1 MATLLDVIIF
11 SLVIIVVL
19 YTFLVKSTD
28 AKYLFLI
35 FKNNFRVNIFLLM
48 IIIFF
53 YVVSFLCGGFLNH
66 LIVQLE
72 EHTART
78 NIGHIQI
85 YQKGYLDS
93 SRNENMKY
101 LIEKPSEII
110 TLLNEN
116 DDLNSLISNIAEQ
129 LVFSGSIHNEEIN
142 TSTYFRAI
150 AIEPFESIKFGAY
163 DLTISGSD
171 LSKVNHQEITLDSKL
186 AGSVG
191 LSYGS
196 KVELRIIDSLGRE
209 TKTNTRVRG
218 VFQAGVKSS
227 DYGMLKIPI
236 ETARKILKT
245 SSASTV
251 SLFLND
257 VTKTEQTLAIINNII
272 EQHQLELEALPWN
285 KLSDHA
291 SVTIKFFS
299 VIFLFIKLLILIISF
314 SLVGLILMIS
324 IGSRYDDINVLA
336 SIGANQ
342 FYLARMVIFEG
353 VCLALIISFLSFII
367 SISISYLININGINI
382 TSEKTAG
389 DSYQA
394 YIVWGKWS
402 DFILI
407 LVIFPIISTIT
418 ALIYPVYKM
427 LCVRVNFR

>member
-299 VIFLFIKLLILIISF
+299 VIFLFIKLLTLIISF

-336 SIGANQ
+336 S
-342 FYLARMVIFEG
+342 
-353 VCLALIISFLSFII
+353 
-367 SISISYLININGINI
+367 
-382 TSEKTAG
+382 
-389 DSYQA
+389 
-394 YIVWGKWS
+394 
-402 DFILI
+402 
-407 LVIFPIISTIT
+407 
-418 ALIYPVYKM
+418 
-427 LCVRVNFR
+427 

>member
-1 MATLLDVIIF
+1 MGILLNVIIL
-11 SLVIIVVL
+11 SLALIVVL
-19 YTFLVKSTD
+19 YTFLVKYTD
-28 AKYLFLI
+28 TKYLFLI
-35 FKNNFRVNIFLLM
+35 FKNNFRINVFVLI

-53 YVVSFLCGGFLNH
+53 YVFSFLCGGFLNH
-66 LIVQLE
+66 LIIQLE

-93 SRNENMKY
+93 SRNESMKY
-101 LIEKPSEII
+101 LIEKPLEII

-116 DDLNSLISNIAEQ
+116 DDLNGLISNIAEQ
-129 LVFSGSIHNEEIN
+129 LVFSGSIHNEEKN

-186 AGSVG
+186 ASSVG
-191 LSYGS
+191 LSYSS
-196 KVELRIIDSLGRE
+196 KAELRIIDSLGRE

-218 VFQAGVKSS
+218 IFQAGAKSS
-227 DYGMLKIPI
+227 DFGILKIPI

-257 VTKTEQTLAIINNII
+257 AKKTEQTLAIINNLI
-272 EQHQLELEALPWN
+272 EQHHFELEVLPWYE
-285 KLSDHA
+285 LSDHV
-291 SVTIKFFS
+291 SETIKFFS
-299 VIFLFIKLLILIISF
+299 VIFLFIKVLTLIISF
-314 SLVGLILMIS
+314 SLIGLILMINTE
-324 IGSRYDDINVLA
+324 SRHDDINVLA

-353 VCLALIISFLSFII
+353 IFLALIISFLSFII
-367 SISISYLININGINI
+367 NYSIYYLININGLSIPL
-382 TSEKTAG
+382 EKTG
-389 DSYQA
+389 GNSYQA
-394 YIVWGKWS
+394 YIVWDKWS
-402 DFILI
+402 DLVLI
-407 LVIFPIISTIT
+407 LVIFPIISTIA